1 MAAAIGGTG
10 VSLVRT
16 KAAGKTG
23 GRDDRPNLLM
33 IYGWAGGSGMTAKLN
48 QAAHHHKAPVLEQGA
63 EAELTIDKLAFGGQA
78 LGRLDGLVVFVE
90 HALPGQR
97 VRVRI
102 IRKKAQFAEGRVVE
116 VLEQSPAYT
125 PPFCRHFGVCGGCQ
139 WQDLAYE
146 EQLHWKHLQV
156 QEALRQLKGL
166 SPAAILATVASREPR
181 YYRNKMEFTFA
192 PRGWQAAG
200 EAASSRGLAL
210 GLHIGGTFDR
220 IFDLEECFL
229 QSTQAPAIVREVRS
243 WCRQSGLPA
252 YDSRSHRGFWRFLVL
267 REGKRTGQTLVHVIT
282 SDQGDTKAVAA
293 LGAQLKSKFPDL
305 TTLVHSVSR
314 KRAQV
319 ASGEVSRTLWGP
331 GYIEEEL
338 GGLRLR
344 ISANSFLQTNTAAA
358 ENLYQAVSRWGEF
371 TGKETVWDLYCGAGS
386 IALYLAAQAQR
397 VAGFELVQSAVDD
410 AYVNCRLNGIDNCRF
425 QAGDLKEQIRQALR
439 TGDPPRPE
447 VVITD
452 PPRAGMHPEVVQALL
467 ELAPRRLIYVSCNPA
482 TLARD
487 LGRLE
492 AQYDIT
498 TVQPFDLFPHTG
510 HIECVVRLDR
520 R

>member
-1 MAAAIGGTG
+1 M
-10 VSLVRT
+10 
-16 KAAGKTG
+16 
-23 GRDDRPNLLM
+23 PNHL
-33 IYGWAGGSGMTAKLN
+33 SP
-48 QAAHHHKAPVLEQGA
+48 PVLAKGVEV
-63 EAELTIDKLAFGGQA
+63 ELSIDKLAFGGQA
-78 LGRLDGLVVFVE
+78 LGRLDGFVVFVD

-102 IRKKAQFAEGRVVE
+102 TRKKSQFAEGRVVE

-139 WQDLAYE
+139 WQDLAVDA
-146 EQLHWKHLQV
+146 QLHWKHLQV
-156 QEALRQLKGL
+156 QEALRQLRGL
-166 SPAAILATVASREPR
+166 SPAAILAPVASLQPR

-200 EAASSRGLAL
+200 ETAASRGLAL
-210 GLHIGGTFDR
+210 GLHVGDSFER

-229 QSTQAPAIVREVRS
+229 QSIQAPAIVREVRN

-252 YDSRSHRGFWRFLVL
+252 YDTRSHRGFWRFLVL

-282 SDQGDTKAVAA
+282 SDQGDRQAVGA
-293 LGAQLKSKFPDL
+293 LGAHLQAKFPDL

-314 KRAQV
+314 KKAQV
-319 ASGEVSRTLWGP
+319 AGGEVSRTLWGP

-338 GGLRLR
+338 SGLRLR
-344 ISANSFLQTNTAAA
+344 ISANSFLQTNTGAA
-358 ENLYQAVSRWGEF
+358 ENLYQAVSRLGEF

-386 IALYLAAQAQR
+386 IALYLAAQVHR
-397 VAGFELVQSAVDD
+397 VAGFELVQTAVDD

-452 PPRAGMHPEVVQALL
+452 PPRAGMHPEVVQTLL

-487 LGRLE
+487 LGLLQE
-492 AQYDIT
+492 HYEIT
-498 TVQPFDLFPHTG
+498 SVQPFDLFPHTG
-510 HIECVVRLDR
+510 HIECVARLESRGWVLD
-520 R
+520 

>member
-1 MAAAIGGTG
+1 M
-10 VSLVRT
+10 
-16 KAAGKTG
+16 
-23 GRDDRPNLLM
+23 PNHSDLPVP
-33 IYGWAGGSGMTAKLN
+33 AK
-48 QAAHHHKAPVLEQGA
+48 GA
-63 EAELTIDKLAFGGQA
+63 EVELSIDKLAFGGQA

-102 IRKKAQFAEGRVVE
+102 TRKKAQFAEGRVVE

-139 WQDLAYE
+139 WQDLDYE

-156 QEALRQLKGL
+156 QEALRQLRGL
-166 SPAAILATVASREPR
+166 SPAAILAPVASPQPR
-181 YYRNKMEFTFA
+181 YYRNKMEFAFA

-200 EAASSRGLAL
+200 ETAASRGLAL
-210 GLHIGGTFDR
+210 GLHVGDSFER

-229 QSTQAPAIVREVRS
+229 QSIQAPAIVREVRT
-243 WCRQSGLPA
+243 WCRQRGLPA
-252 YDSRSHRGFWRFLVL
+252 YDTRNRRGFWRFLVL
-267 REGKRTGQTLVHVIT
+267 REGKRTGQTLVHLIT
-282 SDQGDTKAVAA
+282 SDQGDTKAVGA
-293 LGAQLKSKFPDL
+293 LGAHLQAKFPDL

-358 ENLYQAVSRWGEF
+358 ENLYQAVSRLGEF

-397 VAGFELVQSAVDD
+397 VVGFELVPAAVDD

-425 QAGDLKEQIRQALR
+425 QAGDLKEQIHQALR

-447 VVITD
+447 VVVTD
-452 PPRAGMHPEVVQALL
+452 PPRAGMHPEVVQAIL

-487 LGRLE
+487 LGRLQE
-492 AQYDIT
+492 QYDIT
-498 TVQPFDLFPHTG
+498 TVQPFDLFPQTG
-510 HIECVVRLDR
+510 HIECVARLDR
-520 R
+520 RKESKT